1 MKCETETSISMTDNE
16 PHGLLGTATHRFPV
30 TLAQESLWYLDQLEP
45 GNPAWNI
52 AVRFRLKGP
61 LDVSTLEK
69 AVNEV
74 VSRHEI
80 LRTTFSTESGA
91 PAQVVHSSGT
101 IRLPI
106 EDLSDLS
113 ANQRDIEEERRTIA
127 EGERRFNLKSGPLLR
142 ARLLR
147 LADRDHILLLTIHHI
162 ISDGWSI
169 GVLINELAAH
179 YQDFFDGKSASL
191 PALPVQYAD
200 YAVWQNEHS
209 TDAGLGEH
217 RDYWTSKLANLSLC
231 EIPTDRVRPDKKT
244 HNGYIL
250 SVVLPNQLADAL
262 IDFSRQQNCTFYIT
276 SLAALKMLVAHCAMQ
291 TNIHVGTLVAGR
303 DRVEL
308 ESLIGDFINTLVLRT
323 DLSGDPPF
331 TDFLAR
337 VKQTVQEA
345 FAHQQLHFQ
354 QVVEALR
361 PKRDPSRHPLFSI
374 NFIYQ
379 RDFVKPLAF
388 AGLMLEPIPSKSPG
402 SIYDLNFFMVRRSDG
417 WRLSCEYNLDLYD
430 ASSVARMLGQLQN
443 LLEEIAKNPYR
454 QLSEFTFP
462 QDAVASPAELSSR
475 SQPH

>member
-1 MKCETETSISMTDNE
+1 MKCETEIRINMTDNE

-52 AVRFRLKGP
+52 AVRFCLRGP
-61 LDVSTLEK
+61 LDVPILER
-69 AVNEV
+69 AIDEIVR
-74 VSRHEI
+74 RHEI
-80 LRTTFSTESGA
+80 LRTTFSTEGGA
-91 PAQVVHSSGT
+91 PVQVVHSSGT

-106 EDLSDLS
+106 EDLSDLP
-113 ANQRDIEEERRTIA
+113 ANQRDTEEERRTIA
-127 EGERRFNLKSGPLLR
+127 EGERGFDLKSGPLLR
-142 ARLLR
+142 AHLLR
-147 LADRDHILLLTIHHI
+147 LADRDHVLLLTIHHI

-169 GVLINELAAH
+169 GVIVNELAAN
-179 YQDFFDGKSASL
+179 YQDFFDGKPASL
-191 PALPVQYAD
+191 PALAIQYAD
-200 YAVWQNEHS
+200 YAVWQNERS
-209 TDAGLGEH
+209 TDAALDEH
-217 RDYWTSKLANLSLC
+217 RNYWTTKLANLAFC
-231 EIPTDRVRPDKKT
+231 EIPTDRARPAKKT

-250 SVVLPNQLADAL
+250 SVVLPNPLTDAL

-276 SLAALKMLVAHCAMQ
+276 SLAALKMLIAHYAMQ

-308 ESLIGDFINTLVLRT
+308 EPLIGDFINTLVLRT

-331 TDFLAR
+331 TEYLAR

-361 PKRDPSRHPLFSI
+361 PKRDPSRHPLFSV

-388 AGLMLEPIPSKSPG
+388 AGLTLEPIPSKSPG

-417 WRLSCEYNLDLYD
+417 WRLSCEYNSDLYE

-443 LLEEIAKNPYR
+443 LLEKIATDPHRK
-454 QLSEFTFP
+454 LSEFTFP
-462 QDAVASPAELSSR
+462 QDAAASAAELNSP
-475 SQPH
+475 SQPR